1 MKLLKLTNTDNTPLV
16 IDVEKLMGIQCNTTE
31 AGEGWFVFTS
41 SKPVA
46 DYTGSITG
54 CAAFVIDSS
63 DSASG
68 PIFANEINEAL
79 TASPG
84 GSIIT
89 CRTTSKLTS
98 FTYL

>member
-41 SKPVA
+41 SKPDA
-46 DYTGSITG
+46 NLGSTTG

-98 FTYL
+98 FTYS

>member
-1 MKLLKLTNTDNTPLV
+1 MALLKLTNTDNTPLV
-16 IDVEKLMGIQCNTTE
+16 INAEELMGIQCNTTE

-41 SKPVA
+41 SKPDSNLGA
-46 DYTGSITG
+46 TSG

-79 TASPG
+79 TASPNG
-84 GSIIT
+84 PIVT

-98 FTYL
+98 FTYS

>member
-41 SKPVA
+41 SKP
-46 DYTGSITG
+46 DSNLGSAAG
-54 CAAFVIDSS
+54 CAAFLIDSS

-98 FTYL
+98 FTYS